1 MGNENP
7 TGICKPQI
15 LRNTSYIVTSEE
27 VFVEGVVMIIF
38 PKEMKFLYD
47 HHRKG
52 DEPWRKIPT
61 GICKAR
67 RHYIDSIA
75 DIHIQGCWEAPQGR
89 VPDKLGRPLLTSA
102 FAKRRE
108 VPLTYSEN
116 SVPCHH
122 PQQKGLCFID
132 PHHAAEG
139 NQKSTLLDRKRVE
152 YARQRTCSQAHLPIA
167 RRSNGCTK
175 QAVLLTLLPRSSSL
189 PDLLKSVTSLD
200 SLCIT
205 VAGPCRSFTG
215 LPY

>member
-75 DIHIQGCWEAPQGR
+75 DIHIQECSEAPQGR
-89 VPDKLGRPLLTSA
+89 IS
-102 FAKRRE
+102 
-108 VPLTYSEN
+108 SEN
-116 SVPCHH
+116 FSAIS
-122 PQQKGLCFID
+122 LC
-132 PHHAAEG
+132 E
-139 NQKSTLLDRKRVE
+139 KT
-152 YARQRTCSQAHLPIA
+152 
-167 RRSNGCTK
+167 
-175 QAVLLTLLPRSSSL
+175 RSSV
-189 PDLLKSVTSLD
+189 DLL
-200 SLCIT
+200 
-205 VAGPCRSFTG
+205 GE
-215 LPY
+215 

>member
-1 MGNENP
+1 MGNETP

-75 DIHIQGCWEAPQGR
+75 DIHIQGCSEAFQGR
-89 VPDKLGRPLLTSA
+89 IPDKLGIPLVTSA
-102 FAKRRE
+102 FAKKRE

-139 NQKSTLLDRKRVE
+139 NQKI
-152 YARQRTCSQAHLPIA
+152 HPF
-167 RRSNGCTK
+167 G
-175 QAVLLTLLPRSSSL
+175 
-189 PDLLKSVTSLD
+189 
-200 SLCIT
+200 
-205 VAGPCRSFTG
+205 
-215 LPY
+215 